1 MLFSF
6 TAPGGMHDVCRSVTS
21 PLDCQPISEVQ
32 HADAPAPLEASSD
45 ASTDVI
51 VFHVETSSHVDSPD
65 RSTNENKNNN
75 NSDIEAPADDAERP
89 STGVDL
95 ERGEGHSP
103 EQVLLLEGEE
113 GVVGLD
119 ETFSSNDS
127 EQTDMA
133 GLNVNA
139 VSQLP
144 LLFNGVTGILEN
156 VTSRVFFVF
165 RPDFRKASKTFALT
179 SPKSTTCPCR
189 CPSSPTAT
197 PSVSDVII

>member
-21 PLDCQPISEVQ
+21 ALDCQPISEVQ

-75 NSDIEAPADDAERP
+75 NSDNEAPADDAERP
-89 STGVDL
+89 STSVDL
-95 ERGEGHSP
+95 ERGEGRSP
-103 EQVLLLEGEE
+103 EQVLLLEGE

-139 VSQLP
+139 VSRLP
-144 LLFNGVTGILEN
+144 FLLNNLIFLN

-165 RPDFRKASKTFALT
+165 RPDFRKASKIFALT

>member
-1 MLFSF
+1 M
-6 TAPGGMHDVCRSVTS
+6 
-21 PLDCQPISEVQ
+21 
-32 HADAPAPLEASSD
+32 
-45 ASTDVI
+45 
-51 VFHVETSSHVDSPD
+51 
-65 RSTNENKNNN
+65 
-75 NSDIEAPADDAERP
+75 
-89 STGVDL
+89 
-95 ERGEGHSP
+95 
-103 EQVLLLEGEE
+103 
-113 GVVGLD
+113 D

-144 LLFNGVTGILEN
+144 LLLNNLIFLN

-197 PSVSDVII
+197 PSVSDVIVGDEQVFAAGVFGCSHSGDDGDHAGER